1 MTEEEKYEVLEKIGH
16 GSFGVIRKVRRKSD
30 GYVLCRKEI
39 SYVRMSQKEKEQLQA
54 ELSIL
59 KELRHPN
66 IVAYYER
73 DHLKGTQDLHLY
85 MEYCGNGDLGRVIK
99 NLTLKNQ
106 FAEEEFVWSI
116 FSQLVT
122 ALYRCHYGEDP
133 PEVGR
138 HIMGLGNNAKPLKS
152 KQGHYM
158 ILHRDLKPEN
168 VFLDAD
174 NSVKLGDFG
183 LSKILQSHDFA
194 STYVGTPFYMSP
206 EICAAEKYTLYSDI
220 WSLGCIIYELC
231 AKAPPFNA
239 RTHFELIQKIK
250 AGKVAP
256 LPPVYSQ
263 ELQKV
268 ISSCL
273 KVNPNSRPD
282 TAQLLNLPIVKLM
295 RKEQEVV
302 QLGQQMKLEK
312 ELASK
317 TLKEAN
323 DRMVTLE
330 KEEALRL
337 ELDASVRR
345 EWEVKARLEID
356 RQVQIEFDRL
366 RKTFEAEVSKRV
378 AEELIKHPIAAVPTP
393 PTSSRHSSS
402 GSQTLIASSEAGDDL
417 PRSSTPTLPDQQPHH
432 HRQLSEA
439 DPSDNPSSTDLSAL
453 SNLSM
458 ESPFLSKKPLKK
470 STRTPFTR
478 AKTMWGPTAVAPSP
492 MDIHMAEPS
501 PISIACLSLSPRRQA
516 SGTGPTESAAGVGKL
531 YPQLRTSRNI
541 FAAAAAGTAL
551 APLETVPPLSPTP
564 SSFPSPHSSDA
575 ELDPDFT
582 ASDVEESDE
591 DVVPDLPPSPTRKD
605 SGNTNNDPFKVLA
618 AAPGPTRPGLS
629 RQRTLPQRLGTAP
642 SLFPAQPL
650 TAGKAA
656 LAHARPSSAVP
667 VVATSPSRARKGR
680 GMGVEPAS
688 PTRKVGAVKDV
699 NVGAGAGGHV
709 GGAATAAGGL
719 KSKKGNDEMLRTAM
733 RNQGQ
738 ALLLQGRTLVEL
750 QQATSNA
757 SSGTGR
763 PVSSGSTDPVAPRPG
778 SREGTAVVKPGT
790 SAVDFAVKAV
800 ERDRSRERREDVP
813 MWDPERDEMPSPFLV
828 KTTGRIRAGGR

>member
-1 MTEEEKYEVLEKIGH
+1 
-16 GSFGVIRKVRRKSD
+16 
-30 GYVLCRKEI
+30 
-39 SYVRMSQKEKEQLQA
+39 
-54 ELSIL
+54 
-59 KELRHPN
+59 
-66 IVAYYER
+66 
-73 DHLKGTQDLHLY
+73 
-85 MEYCGNGDLGRVIK
+85 
-99 NLTLKNQ
+99 
-106 FAEEEFVWSI
+106 
-116 FSQLVT
+116 
-122 ALYRCHYGEDP
+122 
-133 PEVGR
+133 
-138 HIMGLGNNAKPLKS
+138 
-152 KQGHYM
+152 
-158 ILHRDLKPEN
+158 
-168 VFLDAD
+168 
-174 NSVKLGDFG
+174 
-183 LSKILQSHDFA
+183 
-194 STYVGTPFYMSP
+194 MSP

-256 LPPVYSQ
+256 LPTVYSQ

-282 TAQLLNLPIVKLM
+282 TTQLLNLPIVKLM

-323 DRMVTLE
+323 DRMATLE
-330 KEEALRL
+330 KEKEALRF
-337 ELDASVRR
+337 ELDATVRR

-356 RQVQIEFDRL
+356 RQVKIEYDRL
-366 RKTFEAEVSKRV
+366 CKTFEAEVSKRV
-378 AEELIKHPIAAVPTP
+378 AEELAKHPTPAVPTP

-402 GSQTLIASSEAGDDL
+402 GSQTLLASSEAGDDL

-432 HRQLSEA
+432 HRHPSEA

-458 ESPFLSKKPLKK
+458 DSPFLSKKPLKK

-516 SGTGPTESAAGVGKL
+516 SGTGPAESATGVGKL
-531 YPQLRTSRNI
+531 YPQPRTNRNI
-541 FAAAAAGTAL
+541 FAAAAAAAGTAL
-551 APLETVPPLSPTP
+551 APLETAPPLSPTP
-564 SSFPSPHSSDA
+564 PSFPSPHSSDA
-575 ELDPDFT
+575 ELEPDFT
-582 ASDVEESDE
+582 ASDADDSDE

-605 SGNTNNDPFKVLA
+605 SGNTNNDPFKALA
-618 AAPGPTRPGLS
+618 TAPPARPGLS
-629 RQRTLPQRLGTAP
+629 RQRTLPQRLGAAP
-642 SLFPAQPL
+642 SLFPAQQPVGR
-650 TAGKAA
+650 AV
-656 LAHARPSSAVP
+656 ARPASAVP

-680 GMGVEPAS
+680 AAGLEPAS

-699 NVGAGAGGHV
+699 NVGAGAGGNA
-709 GGAATAAGGL
+709 GGAAAGGL

-757 SSGTGR
+757 SSGAGR
-763 PVSSGSTDPVAPRPG
+763 PVSSGSTDPAAPRPG
-778 SREGTAVVKPGT
+778 SREGVAVVKPGT